1 MSWHDLIRDIPNW
14 PKPGILFRDITPLL
28 GNGEAFNQVVTEL
41 AGAVSPWKPDMLVGA
56 EARGFVF
63 GAALALKLGIGFV
76 PIRKK
81 GKLPAATICEEY
93 ALEYGTDAIEMHED
107 ALGPGV
113 RAVLIDDLLATG
125 GTAAACARLI
135 TKGGADLAGLAFVIE
150 LGDLGGRQLLPEDIP
165 AVSLAV
171 L

>member
-1 MSWHDLIRDIPNW
+1 MSWHDLIRTIPNW

-28 GNGEAFNQVVTEL
+28 GHGEAFSQVVEEL
-41 AGAVSPWKPDMLVGA
+41 AAAISPWKPEVLVGA

-63 GAALALKLGIGFV
+63 GAALALKLRIGFV

-81 GKLPAATICEEY
+81 GKLPAATITEEY
-93 ALEYGTDAIEMHED
+93 ALEYGTDVIEMHQD
-107 ALGPGV
+107 ALGPGK

-125 GTAAACARLI
+125 GTASACARLI
-135 TKGGADLAGLAFVIE
+135 TKAGAELAGIGFVIE
-150 LGDLGGRQLLPEDIP
+150 LGDLGGKQLLPENTP
-165 AVSLAV
+165 TVSLLV